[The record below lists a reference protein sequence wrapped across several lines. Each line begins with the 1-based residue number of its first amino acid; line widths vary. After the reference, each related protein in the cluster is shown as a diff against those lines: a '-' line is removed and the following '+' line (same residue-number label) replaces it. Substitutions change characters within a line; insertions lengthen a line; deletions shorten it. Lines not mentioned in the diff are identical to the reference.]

1 MGKVHGSLASAGRV
15 RNQTPKIPKKEDKPK
30 PKCGRA
36 KKRFL
41 YNTRFV
47 AVKKGMKLPKPNSP
61 QTRELREKTRQDQK
75 DRILAKKGVAKEAPK
90 AAEAKKEEE
99 KPAAAAAAKP
109 AAAAPKKK

>member
-41 YNTRFV
+41 YNIRFV
-47 AVKKGMKLPKPNSP
+47 AVKKGMKLPKPNSV
-61 QTRELREKTRQDQK
+61 QTREEKEKAIQAQK
-75 DRILAKKGVAKEAPK
+75 DRINAKKGITKEAAK
-90 AAEAKKEEE
+90 TTEKKEEE
-99 KPAAAAAAKP
+99 KKPEAKAPAAKAPAK
-109 AAAAPKKK
+109 K